1 MGIYTNHSN
10 NYYTSSDYRDVEPFQ
25 GEHFNYHELG
35 IIAATES
42 AANQNAFMKAIALSE
57 LASVEQYGTEAMFYE
72 SVNIKG
78 IFERIKAFFKK
89 IIEKIHKIF
98 HTFIAKMT
106 SWFSGSKEFVK
117 KYEKEIIKN
126 WGLVKSDWEFKGY
139 KFKNIILTKELSDTY
154 QQGVKTDKASEDPIR
169 EALKASTNA
178 TEFGNLLA
186 KYATSTTVSSGG
198 QREINLTVNMFNRVW
213 DAYECDVNNSVIQV
227 YSPKNDFTH
236 KPSGKTFKKGKYYKI
251 DGKGKNL
258 TYTEIDTQIYR
269 VQRKITVEDLPDQ
282 VISSLSSILP
292 NAGSAIDNETLS
304 KFRDDF
310 NDKGKDQIRYQIVES
325 LKQNKLII
333 PLINCDFN
341 DSGALDSKE
350 FTEEIHKAIYGE
362 DDKED
367 LEKKDIESIYGGSI
381 SSMIAFLKDYDKIKS
396 NIEKAERNLIKTL
409 DDRIKAVDTA
419 QNTVIKDSREN
430 TGNASAN
437 DSIVQ
442 LSSIFQSFWGFI
454 KECETQVFTAYLQG
468 LKDACSQ
475 AKQIA
480 VSVIGLNKKMTE
492 SYDYSSSNNSEFNNF
507 IENTKLV

>member
-57 LASVEQYGTEAMFYE
+57 LASIEQYGTEAVFYE

-98 HTFIAKMT
+98 HTFITKMS
-106 SWFSGSKEFVK
+106 SWFGNTSTFAK

-126 WGLVKSDWEFKGY
+126 WGLVKNDWEFKGY
-139 KFKNIILTKELSDTY
+139 KFKNILLTKEMGDSAEQTIS
-154 QQGVKTDKASEDPIR
+154 SEKNDDVINT
-169 EALKASTNA
+169 LKASANA
-178 TEFGNLLA
+178 TEFSNALKKWATTTTTSGN
-186 KYATSTTVSSGG
+186 ATSST
-198 QREINLTVNMFNRVW
+198 
-213 DAYECDVNNSVIQV
+213 
-227 YSPKNDFTH
+227 
-236 KPSGKTFKKGKYYKI
+236 GKHDIYTDGTKYYGVRKS
-251 DGKGKNL
+251 DN
-258 TYTEIDTQIYR
+258 
-269 VQRKITVEDLPDQ
+269 KITVYVKKNKNDEWVSAGTVNKHID
-282 VISSLSSILP
+282 ISTLQRVTTDVEVNSYDDRL
-292 NAGSAIDNETLS
+292 GSADKEAIS
-304 KFRDDF
+304 KFREDF
-310 NDKGKDQIRYQIVES
+310 NEKGKDQIRYQLVEEF
-325 LKQNKLII
+325 KKNNNIIINK
-333 PLINCDFN
+333 INCNF
-341 DSGALDSKE
+341 DSQGAYDSKE
-350 FTEEIHKAIYGE
+350 FTDELHKAIYGE

-367 LEKKDIESIYGGSI
+367 LEKKDIESMYGGSI
-381 SSMIAFLKDYDKIKS
+381 SSMLTFLKDYDKIKS
-396 NIEKAERNLIKTL
+396 KVEKAERNLISTIDK
-409 DDRIKAVDTA
+409 RIKAIDAA
-419 QNTVIKDSREN
+419 QNAVIKDSRDNAGSSDANEN
-430 TGNASAN
+430 
-437 DSIVQ
+437 IVQ
-442 LSSIFQSFWGFI
+442 ISTVFQSFWGFI
-454 KECETQVFTAYLQG
+454 KECETQVFSTYLQG